1 MNPDTANPG
10 TPTADV
16 AAGRRKRLLLALSGL
31 FAATGIAYG
40 AYWGFI
46 ARHVEKTD
54 DAYVAGN
61 VVQITPRTAGT
72 VLAIH
77 ADDTDFVRSGEP
89 LVELDQADAKLALD
103 QARAQLAQTV
113 REVRT
118 LFATSNA
125 LAATTNLREADV
137 AKARDD
143 LARRQALAGS
153 GAVSAEEIEHARTAL
168 AAAGAA
174 LAASREQFAS
184 NHALIDNATVEQHPR
199 VLQAAAQVREAWLA
213 YERTAIPAPVSGY
226 VAKRSVQVG
235 QRIAPGAPLMAVIP
249 LDQVWVE
256 ANFKEGQLQ
265 RMRIGQPVTLTSDV
279 YGSRIEYHGK
289 VAGLSAGT
297 GSAFALLPAQ
307 NATGNWIKVVQ
318 RVPVR
323 IALTAEDLA
332 AHPLR
337 VGLSMQVDVDV
348 HDQSGKQLAEG
359 GARQEPVAR
368 TEVFAGDTDGAD
380 ALVKQIIATN
390 LHGTPANDMPPLA
403 RRGDGANPAARLA
416 DDARKSQAL
425 IRTQLR
431 LPR

>member
-1 MNPDTANPG
+1 MNPDNANAAAPADAANP
-10 TPTADV
+10 
-16 AAGRRKRLLLALSGL
+16 RRKRLLLALSGL

-40 AYWGFI
+40 TYWALF

-77 ADDTDFVRSGEP
+77 ADDTDFVRSGES

-103 QARAQLAQTV
+103 HAQAQLAQTV

-125 LAATTNLREADV
+125 LSATTRLREADV

-153 GAVSAEEIEHARTAL
+153 GAVSGEEIEHARTAL
-168 AAAGAA
+168 AAATAA
-174 LAASREQFAS
+174 LAASQEQYAS

-199 VLQAAAQVREAWLA
+199 VLAAAAQVREAWLA
-213 YERTAIPAPVSGY
+213 YERTEIPAPVSGY
-226 VAKRSVQVG
+226 VAKRAVQVG

-249 LDQVWVE
+249 LDQVWVD

-279 YGSRIEYHGK
+279 YGSHIEYHGK
-289 VAGLSAGT
+289 VAGLAAGT

-323 IALTAEDLA
+323 IALDPAELGE
-332 AHPLR
+332 HPLR

-359 GARQEPVAR
+359 GARQEPIAR
-368 TEVFAGDTDGAD
+368 TEVFSGESEGAD

-390 LHGTPANDMPPLA
+390 LHGAPAQDIPPLA
-403 RRGDGANPAARLA
+403 RRGDSADASARVAGDVRKNPP
-416 DDARKSQAL
+416 L
-425 IRTQLR
+425 IRTKLQLAH
-431 LPR
+431 